1 MYFAPKGAD
10 EGKGRPEEAG
20 LSLALQIPAP
30 HSSPVKFLKVQRLL
44 INLQRRLQPWDH
56 SHTQGIKWHCD
67 ERWAMNVVHFAN
79 RLFRKV

>member
-44 INLQRRLQPWDH
+44 INLQRLLQPWDH
-56 SHTQGIKWHCD
+56 SHTQGD
-67 ERWAMNVVHFAN
+67 QVALRW
-79 RLFRKV
+79 KVSYECCAFCK